1 MTTQLIGEEFIQRC
15 NTGTGIDQEQ
25 RNIGL
30 AECFLGLE
38 PHPAREFLVRLV
50 LKPRG
55 IEHIEI
61 ERADTPGAAPPV
73 TGQPRRVMDKRYPL
87 ADKPVEQR
95 GFAHIGAAYQRDG
108 EAHDM
113 MPLVK
118 GDDRK

>member
-1 MTTQLIGEEFIQRC
+1 
-15 NTGTGIDQEQ
+15 
-25 RNIGL
+25 
-30 AECFLGLE
+30 
-38 PHPAREFLVRLV
+38 
-50 LKPRG
+50 
-55 IEHIEI
+55 
-61 ERADTPGAAPPV
+61 
-73 TGQPRRVMDKRYPL
+73 RVMDKRYPL